1 MESKPPRYDEY
12 LKMYMEMVSFA
23 KDELKRREKSPVLVP
38 KEKIDTEFAGHNWV
52 LLVDPRIGFNSRI
65 IRFWIN
71 GFPPGEAEN
80 QWKHMGHRHTV
91 EAVIYVLKGFGY
103 SIIDGV
109 RYDWEPG
116 DFICVPVFAWHR
128 HINLSSEDMAY
139 VASTTGPLSMGIG
152 VAIYE
157 DERYPEYWVFA
168 QNDTGAKKSLLPGAM
183 EIPDAQRGI
192 PKNVDAAQYADSEAA
207 QLYYDQLQFAERE
220 EEARRNGR
228 VHVKGK
234 DLKFQR
240 TPMGWVAPVVD
251 PKLGFHVKVMSTLVA
266 EIEPGKR
273 SGAHRHLYEE
283 VNHILSGTGYSI
295 IEDKRYE
302 WKAGDTLSI
311 PVFSWHQHFNSGKE
325 PARFLVHTGRP
336 AMENI
341 GLMITQQG
349 EVAD

>member
-1 MESKPPRYDEY
+1 VAGPSYDEY
-12 LKMYMEMVSFA
+12 LKMYMEQVSFA
-23 KDELKRREKSPVLVP
+23 KEELKRREEAPVHIP
-38 KEKIDTEFAGHNWV
+38 REKIDREFHGHNWV

-71 GFPPGEAEN
+71 GFPPGEEN
-80 QWKHMGHRHTV
+80 NEWKTLGHRHTV
-91 EAVIYVLKGFGY
+91 EAVIYIVKGHGY

-109 RYDWEPG
+109 RYDWEEG
-116 DFICVPVFAWHR
+116 DFMCVPVFAWHR
-128 HINLSSEDMAY
+128 HVNLSNEDMVY

-168 QNDTGAKKSLLPGAM
+168 QKGDDAMRSLIPGAT
-183 EIPDAQRGI
+183 EIPDAQRGV
-192 PKNVDAAQYADSEAA
+192 PAGTELSQFDNSTAAK
-207 QLYYDQLQFAERE
+207 LYFDQLQFAENE
-220 EEARRNGR
+220 EEERRKGK
-228 VHVKGK
+228 VLVKSK
-234 DLKFQR
+234 DLKFEK

-266 EIEPGKR
+266 EISPGKR
-273 SGAHRHLYEE
+273 SGAHRHHYEE
-283 VNHILSGTGYSI
+283 VNHILSGEGYSI

-302 WKAGDTLSI
+302 WKKGDSLAI
-311 PVFSWHQHFNSGKE
+311 PVFSWHQHFNTGKE
-325 PARFLVHTGRP
+325 PARILVHTGRP

-349 EVAD
+349 ELADF